1 MFLRRTSV
9 EHPRPGPQSLPT
21 TSKSRRTIPCCFYAA
36 LTLLLAFC
44 LVPALAQQTI
54 HVPADQPTIQAG
66 INAANNGD
74 TVLVSPGTYN
84 ENINFNGKAITVTSS
99 AGPTLTVI
107 NGGYKPG
114 QATVTFANKEKSTSV
129 ISNFTITGG
138 GDTIFASDNNGGVY
152 VSGVGATLSGASP
165 TIQGNTIT
173 ANYCHNV
180 DIEFATSL
188 ILKNE
193 ISGLLLSGQTTSYCN
208 FPSGVHLQGTP
219 NFLTGLGS
227 TVQGNTIKNNL
238 HGSAINLWAAQKVL
252 ISSNIIHNNTS
263 PDPGSAFISAN
274 SAGTVLVNNLIYGN
288 TSTCGGAIAFMES
301 GLTPANPAI
310 LIANNTIVD
319 NVTPNP
325 AGATDCTA
333 IAQLYPSPYSY
344 GSNGPGSVVVNNII
358 SGTTPYPSVNC
369 DWYRTPSES
378 DQPTFANNI
387 LYNAGGPFFGSFC
400 IDVSNRY
407 NNITADP
414 QFVSLSTGDFHLKS
428 TSPAIDSGENSALQT
443 FLTMTG
449 GTLTS
454 DLDGNPRIYDATG
467 KGFPVVDMG
476 AYEYPDLPAVAPF
489 STTLTSSLNPA
500 PSGQSVTF
508 SVTVTATSTG
518 AATPTGN
525 ITFTDGTTF
534 LSSQPL
540 QSTGSATASAQ
551 FTTASLAAGSHPIT
565 AVYNPTT
572 GSSASSAS
580 LTQVVIGI
588 ATTAALSS
596 SLNPAAFGQT
606 VTLTASVSASTGT
619 SAPVGTI
626 RFVDGVS
633 VLATQQLAPSAA
645 LTSSAIFASS
655 ALSSGAHNLSA
666 VYDGSGAFAP
676 SSANLTE
683 NIIGISSTTTTLSG
697 SPNPSYLGTTV
708 TFMVTVTSTL
718 PGAAPPTG
726 AVTLTVGGTT
736 VLGTQTLASAGSNT
750 SQASFSVNNLPLGG
764 QAIQATYNPT
774 GNFLGSTAAI
784 TEFVSPPPDFT
795 VTLAN
800 PTITLQTQH
809 HTITAVTLTS
819 LNTFADTITLACAN
833 PPVYITCKFT
843 PAPAPLA
850 ANGTTTVSLYVDTD
864 SVLGYALNHPAPA
877 PRNSQTLPL
886 NFALFSPIGILAGL
900 IASPKRTSGT
910 RHLLRLLALTL
921 AALPLALTLTGCT
934 TIIVPYTPPSSAAP
948 GTYTLPIT
956 TTGTTTGISHTAQI
970 TLIVTP

>member
-152 VSGVGATLSGASP
+152 VVELALPSAERRLPFRATPSP
-165 TIQGNTIT
+165 PIT
-173 ANYCHNV
+173 ATTSISNLR
-180 DIEFATSL
+180 TSL
-188 ILKNE
+188 VLRNE
-193 ISGLLLSGQTTSYCN
+193 ISGLLLSGQTTSYCTL
-208 FPSGVHLQGTP
+208 PSGVHLEGTP
-219 NFLTGLGS
+219 NFLTGRGS
-227 TVQGNTIKNNL
+227 TVQGNTIENNL
-238 HGSAINLWAAQKVL
+238 HGSAINLWAAQQVL
-252 ISSNIIHNNTS
+252 ISSNIIRNNTS

-288 TSTCGGAIAFMES
+288 TSTCGGAIGFMES
-301 GLTPANPAI
+301 GLDACQSSNSDRQQHHRGQRYAQPPGE
-310 LIANNTIVD
+310 
-319 NVTPNP
+319 P
-325 AGATDCTA
+325 DCTA

-414 QFVSLSTGDFHLKS
+414 QFVSPSTGDFHLKS

-565 AVYNPTT
+565 AIYNPTT

-580 LTQVVIGI
+580 LTQVVTGI

-596 SLNPAAFGQT
+596 SLNPAPFGQT

-626 RFVDGVS
+626 RFADGVS

-655 ALSSGAHNLSA
+655 TLSSGAHNLSA
-666 VYDGSGAFAP
+666 VYDGSGPFAP
-676 SSANLTE
+676 SSATLTE
-683 NIIGISSTTTTLSG
+683 NIVGISSTTTALSG

-708 TFMVTVTSTL
+708 TFSVTVTSTS

-750 SQASFSVNNLPLGG
+750 SHASFSVNDLPLGG
-764 QAIQATYNPT
+764 QAIEATYNPT

-809 HTITAVTLTS
+809 HTTTAVTLTS
-819 LNTFADTITLACAN
+819 LNTFADTITLACGN
-833 PPVYITCKFT
+833 PPAYITCKFT